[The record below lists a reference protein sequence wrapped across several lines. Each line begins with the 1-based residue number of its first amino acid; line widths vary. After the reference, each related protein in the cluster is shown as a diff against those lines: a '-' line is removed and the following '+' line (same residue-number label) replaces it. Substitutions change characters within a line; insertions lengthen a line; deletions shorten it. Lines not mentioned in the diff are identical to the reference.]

1 MHGAILVS
9 VVANLQHDR
18 HKIILE
24 SIDVQSRSDLIL
36 S

>member
-9 VVANLQHDR
+9 VVAILQHD